1 MATVLNKDLKREVVI
16 KDQPFT
22 LTLGPTGLKLTQKGH
37 RIGIELKWEDIV
49 GGDAALAAAL
59 NASVQRD
66 T

>member
-1 MATVLNKDLKREVVI
+1 MATVLSKELKREILI
-16 KDQPFT
+16 KEKPYT
-22 LTLGPTGLKLTQKGH
+22 LTLGPAGLKLTEKGH
-37 RIGIELKWEDIV
+37 RKGIDLKWEDLV

>member
-1 MATVLNKDLKREVVI
+1 MATVLNKELKREILI
-16 KDQPFT
+16 KDKAIT
-22 LTLGPTGLKLTQKGH
+22 LTLGPAGLKLTEKGH
-37 RIGIELKWEDIV
+37 RKGIDLKWEDLV